1 MKLYGSLTSPFVR
14 AVRIAAIELGIENE
28 IDFAPTVVKPTEPN
42 RDYGGA
48 VNPLRRV
55 PALET
60 DNGDVFIDSRVIVEF
75 LNKAAKGDIVPKGA
89 AARIACFNRHA
100 VFSGATE
107 ALVSAMYE
115 SRVRPE
121 ALRWAEWRVDMID
134 KAHAALDWAEGRFD
148 DMPGEFDL
156 GDIALV
162 CLIGYAQ
169 LRFPEIAWLAS
180 RPKLKA
186 FWDRVQDR
194 RSVSET
200 TPPMS

>member
-14 AVRIAAIELGIENE
+14 AVRIAAIELGLDGEIE
-28 IDFAPTVVKPTEPN
+28 FAPTVVKPTEPN
-42 RDYGGA
+42 LDYGLA

-60 DNGDVFIDSRVIVEF
+60 DEGEVFIDSRVIAEF
-75 LNKAAKGDIVPKGA
+75 LNKAGKGEIVPKGA

-115 SRVRPE
+115 QRVRPK
-121 ALRWAEWRVDMID
+121 ALCWPEWRADMID
-134 KAHAALDWAEGRFD
+134 KAHAALDWAEARIQ
-148 DMPGEFDL
+148 DMPKEFDL
-156 GDIALV
+156 GNIALV

-169 LRFPEIAWLAS
+169 LRFPEIDWLAQ
-180 RPKLKA
+180 RPRLSKFWAKA
-186 FWDRVQDR
+186 QKRK
-194 RSVSET
+194 SVSAT
-200 TPPMS
+200 TPPAA